1 MSSLPASP
9 DAPPVG
15 RSTWDLG
22 LKGNGVRLD
31 AFLKSLENV
40 DVVDNASEVRLRRVC
55 EAVDADVSP
64 NGRNLVF
71 YLSAHETRS
80 VDFLRRVLSL
90 GLRPDVPDSTG
101 ELPVDAALSY
111 KKFTEAKTLPLDAAL
126 SRKQFEKA
134 QTLVFCRPELRH
146 NAHLCMVSSEHELW
160 VKGEAICDHLWIHLG
175 VNRND

>member
-101 ELPVDAALSY
+101 ELPVDAALS
-111 KKFTEAKTLPLDAAL
+111 TRS
-126 SRKQFEKA
+126 SRKPRLFRWTQR
-134 QTLVFCRPELRH
+134 CR
-146 NAHLCMVSSEHELW
+146 ASSSRKPRLSSFVGLSSATMRTYAW
-160 VKGEAICDHLWIHLG
+160 
-175 VNRND
+175 